1 MSVYGRHLSDFLLK
15 SDRATTTSQTIEIE
29 SFLHSIGISMSKI
42 TNMDENLLRHSPF
55 DEV

>member
-29 SFLHSIGISMSKI
+29 SFLHSIGISMSRI